1 VVTIGARPFLLDLR
15 KHTKIEA
22 YAIMMDWRNRIG
34 LYGSYFLGM
43 AAIGFTL
50 PYLPLYLGEKG
61 LSDRAIGLISTL
73 AALSAL
79 AQFPVGLWSDRIGSR
94 KPFLV
99 VALAAVALSTLLLR
113 DAHGILWLGLL
124 VILFAENGI
133 SRAVVESLSGAEA
146 AALAPPGGVG
156 AALGALR
163 FWKPIGIVLVALLG
177 SWMSE
182 KFGVGAILL
191 PLAIAQGLA
200 VGCALLIHESAAT
213 VGPGAFVAESSYTQK
228 EISGRDVKLPREW
241 LPKDAGLWTF
251 VAAMVLFHAA
261 NAPGG
266 VYLGLFLK
274 RDLHAADRMLAYAFA
289 ISMVAWMLVVLP
301 GGRLA
306 DRWGRKPLLIAA
318 WTIMTLRLALVAVV
332 KSPELAVVN
341 QALDGLGNGLFAVVA
356 AAWVTDRLA
365 DPRRA
370 GEAQVIVGS
379 CLVLGSAIGPAAA
392 SFLVGPL
399 GYRGLFLAL
408 AGVGVIATL
417 IVVFLVP
424 ETLEKREEVR
434 GDAAGLPMATTSD
447 LSTVP

>member
-1 VVTIGARPFLLDLR
+1 MG
-15 KHTKIEA
+15 
-22 YAIMMDWRNRIG
+22 WCNRIG

-61 LSDRAIGLISTL
+61 LSDRAIGIVSTL

-79 AQFPVGLWSDRIGSR
+79 AQFPVGLWSDRIRWR

-99 VALAAVALSTLLLR
+99 VALAVVALATALLPHAR
-113 DAHGILWLGLL
+113 GVISLGFL

-146 AALAPPGGVG
+146 AALASPAAVG

-163 FWKPIGIVLVALLG
+163 FWKPIGIIIVALLG

-182 KFGVGAILL
+182 HYGVGAILV
-191 PLAIAQGLA
+191 PLAVVQGLA
-200 VGCALLIHESAAT
+200 VVAALLIHEPSERD
-213 VGPGAFVAESSYTQK
+213 PGAHHAPANGDGRTMSRSDRGESA
-228 EISGRDVKLPREW
+228 SGW
-241 LPKDAGLWTF
+241 FPKDAALWAF
-251 VAAMVLFHAA
+251 VAAMILYHAA

-274 RDLHAADRMLAYAFA
+274 RGLQAPDRMLAYAFVV
-289 ISMVAWMLVVLP
+289 SMVAWMLVVWP
-301 GGRLA
+301 AGWLA
-306 DRWGRKPLLIAA
+306 DRWGRKPLLIAG
-318 WTIMTLRLALVAVV
+318 WTIMAVRLGLVSVV
-332 KSPELAVVN
+332 HSPMLAVAN
-341 QALDGLGNGLFAVVA
+341 QALDGLGNGLFAVLA

-379 CLVLGSAIGPAAA
+379 CLVLGSAIGPAV
-392 SFLVGPL
+392 SGFLVGPL
-399 GYRGLFLAL
+399 GYRGLFGLL
-408 AGVGVIATL
+408 AGVGAVATA
-417 IVVFLVP
+417 IVVCFVP
-424 ETLEKREEVR
+424 ETFAKHEELVDYR
-434 GDAAGLPMATTSD
+434 IIDPIATTSD
-447 LSTVP
+447 LSVVP

>member
-1 VVTIGARPFLLDLR
+1 
-15 KHTKIEA
+15 
-22 YAIMMDWRNRIG
+22 
-34 LYGSYFLGM
+34 M

-61 LSDRAIGLISTL
+61 LSDRAIGIVSTL

-79 AQFPVGLWSDRIGSR
+79 AQFPIGLWSDRIGWR

-99 VALAAVALSTLLLR
+99 VALAVVALSTVLLR
-113 DAHGILWLGLL
+113 EARDVIWLGFL

-146 AALAPPGGVG
+146 ASLALPGGVG

-182 KFGVGAILL
+182 QYGVGAILV
-191 PLAIAQGLA
+191 PLAVAQGLA
-200 VGCALLIHESAAT
+200 VAAALLIHET
-213 VGPGAFVAESSYTQK
+213 PGHR
-228 EISGRDVKLPREW
+228 ISPDARGAGAQNDCDTTTSDAKPASGWLPR
-241 LPKDAGLWTF
+241 DAGLWAF
-251 VAAMVLFHAA
+251 VVAMVLYHAA

-274 RDLHAADRMLAYAFA
+274 RDLHAPDRMLAYAFVV
-289 ISMVAWMLVVLP
+289 SMMAWMLVVLP

-306 DRWGRKPLLIAA
+306 DRLGRKPLLVAG
-318 WTIMTLRLALVAVV
+318 WLIMALRLALVAIVS
-332 KSPELAVVN
+332 SPEIAVAN

-356 AAWVTDRLA
+356 AAWVADRLA
-365 DPRRA
+365 DPRRS

-379 CLVLGSAIGPAAA
+379 CLVFGSAIGPAAA

-408 AGVGVIATL
+408 AGLGAIATL
-417 IVVFLVP
+417 IVLFFVP
-424 ETLEKREEVR
+424 ETLDQGDEVPDGR
-434 GDAAGLPMATTSD
+434 AMEPIAVTTD
-447 LSTVP
+447 LSAVP